1 MKLKNAIW
9 FCPPPSNIKW
19 QIHPALQYIPCCS
32 YTFQL
37 LSLFFFGQYRPISAL
52 FKRCISISKKGK
64 EISPN
69 VESILMCRRFSC
81 VMILITFGLVFYP
94 FHQTNKHG
102 VGFTVVPLCRS
113 LSAVEMPIGSS
124 RIRRHIVRGNVAW
137 GLFCW
142 LSWLLI
148 HCTRD

>member
-1 MKLKNAIW
+1 MDMATSENQFYEAEKRHLILSTSFQHKMADTPGTAVYSLL
-9 FCPPPSNIKW
+9 F
-19 QIHPALQYIPCCS
+19 LYIS
-32 YTFQL
+32 IT

-124 RIRRHIVRGNVAW
+124 RIRRHIVRGNVA
-137 GLFCW
+137 
-142 LSWLLI
+142 
-148 HCTRD
+148 